1 MTRVVSRNK
10 NTEDGGQCAVD
21 TALRPIRMQASRK
34 DGLIR
39 VPYTLYPT
47 NCNARGERVSCVY
60 ASVRLCVCASQ
71 PAWSTGTSQRSRQ
84 KCNHRIPTVWTV
96 GTRTGARGRSPPAIW
111 RRPPPCLRGRP
122 RSRQSLWH
130 IHSAPSRERES
141 ARARERE
148 SAVAPSRF
156 AAPCHGR
163 ISKLPLALRAKN
175 RFFTNRR
182 QT

>member
-1 MTRVVSRNK
+1 MTRVVSGNK

-47 NCNARGERVSCVY
+47 NCNARGERVSCVR
-60 ASVRLCVCASQ
+60 ASVRLCVCASVRLSL
-71 PAWSTGTSQRSRQ
+71 P
-84 KCNHRIPTVWTV
+84 
-96 GTRTGARGRSPPAIW
+96 
-111 RRPPPCLRGRP
+111 GRP
-122 RSRQSLWH
+122 GPPSAAARSATTGYPPSGRWVPGRAREV
-130 IHSAPSRERES
+130 APLRRSGGDPRRVSEGGRGVGSRFGISIAPRLES

>member
-60 ASVRLCVCASQ
+60 ASVRLCVCASVRLCVSACLVDRDIPAQ
-71 PAWSTGTSQRSRQ
+71 PSEVQPPDTHRLDGGYPDGRARSLPSGDLEATPAVSQRAAEE
-84 KCNHRIPTVWTV
+84 P
-96 GTRTGARGRSPPAIW
+96 
-111 RRPPPCLRGRP
+111 
-122 RSRQSLWH
+122 
-130 IHSAPSRERES
+130 
-141 ARARERE
+141 
-148 SAVAPSRF
+148 AVA
-156 AAPCHGR
+156 
-163 ISKLPLALRAKN
+163 LAYP
-175 RFFTNRR
+175 
-182 QT
+182 